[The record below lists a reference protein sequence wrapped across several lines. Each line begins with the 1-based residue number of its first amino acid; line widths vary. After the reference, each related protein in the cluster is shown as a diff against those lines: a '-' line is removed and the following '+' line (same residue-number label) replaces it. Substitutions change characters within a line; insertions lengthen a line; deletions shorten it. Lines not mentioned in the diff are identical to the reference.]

1 MGNAFP
7 LIFFGA
13 LGCVSGVALFVA
25 SKKLH
30 VRIDSKID
38 LLRAALPHIDCGACG
53 YPTCAGFAKAIAEG
67 KADPAGCA
75 PGGPK
80 TAHEVADILG
90 ITAHLTEPK
99 MAVVHCKGG
108 LKEAVERCI
117 YDGIPDC
124 HAATVAGYGS
134 KLCLDGCLGLGSCV
148 RECPFKAISI
158 TADRVAVINPQKCNG
173 CGKCVASCP
182 RGIIGLIPR
191 VYKIFIA
198 CANHDFGMKVK
209 KYCTVGCTAC
219 AECVRN
225 TPSGSITI
233 VDNLPVLNYT
243 TEENFIVAANKCPSR
258 CFVDLVKTRPKVN
271 IDVKCDGC
279 GECVKHCPVDAIR
292 GERGKRFVVDK
303 EKCIGCGLCLDKC
316 HVHAIAMW
324 GGLGYV
330 QDSMGK
336 WKKA

>member
-7 LIFFGA
+7 LFLLGA
-13 LGCVSGVALFVA
+13 LGVLSGVVIVIA

-30 VRIDSKID
+30 VHIDSKID
-38 LLRAALPHIDCGACG
+38 VIRTALPDINCGACG
-53 YPTCAGFAKAIAEG
+53 YPACAVFAKAIAES
-67 KADPAGCA
+67 KADPAGCV

-80 TAHEVADILG
+80 TAHAVADILG
-90 ITAHLTEPK
+90 TTTAVPEPK

-108 LKEAVERCI
+108 LKEAAERSI
-117 YDGIPDC
+117 YDGIADC

-134 KLCLDGCLGLGSCV
+134 KVCTDGCLGLGSCV
-148 RECPFKAISI
+148 RACPFNALSI
-158 TADRVAVINPQKCNG
+158 ASGRIAAVNPQKCNG
-173 CGKCVASCP
+173 CGKCVPACP
-182 RGIIGLIPR
+182 RGIIEIIPR
-191 VYKIFIA
+191 VYKIFLA

-219 AECVRN
+219 AECVRC
-225 TPSGSITI
+225 TPSGAISIA
-233 VDNLPVLNYT
+233 DNLPVLDYT
-243 TEENFIVAANKCPSR
+243 QEENFIVAANKCPSR
-258 CFVDLVKTRPKVN
+258 CFVDLVKARPKVN

-279 GECVKHCPVDAIR
+279 GECVKYCPVDAIK
-292 GERGKRFVVDK
+292 GERAKRFVVDK

-316 HVHAIAMW
+316 HTHAIAMW

-330 QDSMGK
+330 QDQRGK